1 MLGEKL
7 LVKVWV
13 SLYNNNS
20 YTPVKSFQHLLHGLK
35 INWTALGIYSK
46 NFKQSTMDLKEKF
59 CSTN

>member
-1 MLGEKL
+1 MLGDKL

-20 YTPVKSFQHLLHGLK
+20 YTPFKSFQHLLHSLK
-35 INWTALGIYSK
+35 INWTAFGIYGK

-59 CSTN
+59 R